1 MAVIF
6 SKKSELP
13 ITSFDWGDNVLR
25 LEPKASGCTT
35 MVVMDVTLES
45 GGMHNFHK
53 HPDQDEILI
62 VLSGSITQYVGEE
75 MQLLQA
81 GDSAY
86 VPRNT
91 VHASFNDSQEA
102 ATIQVVLAPPMGESG
117 YELIDVAH
125 ESPWKDL
132 RG

>member
-1 MAVIF
+1 MGTIF

-13 ITSFDWGDNVLR
+13 ITSFDWGDNLLR

-35 MVVMDVTLES
+35 MVVMDVTLEP

-62 VLSGSITQYVGEE
+62 VIRGSITQYVGEE
-75 MQLLQA
+75 MQVLQA

-86 VPRNT
+86 VARNT
-91 VHASFNDSQEA
+91 VHASFNDSMEA
-102 ATIQVVLAPPMGESG
+102 TTIQVVLAPPMGESG
-117 YELIDVAH
+117 YGLIDVYD
-125 ESPWKDL
+125 ELPWKNL

>member
-25 LEPKASGCTT
+25 LEPKGSGCTT
-35 MVVMDVTLES
+35 MVVMDVTLEP

-53 HPDQDEILI
+53 HPHQDEILI
-62 VLSGSITQYVGEE
+62 VLSGSVTQYVGE
-75 MQLLQA
+75 QWKVLQA

-86 VPRNT
+86 VARNT
-91 VHASFNDSQEA
+91 VHASFNDSNEA
-102 ATIQVVLAPPMGESG
+102 TVIQVVLAPPSGESG

-125 ESPWKDL
+125 ESPWKNL

>member
-6 SKKSELP
+6 SKRSELP

-25 LEPKASGCTT
+25 LEPKVSGCTT
-35 MVVMDVTLES
+35 MVVMDVTLEP

-75 MQLLQA
+75 MQLLHA

-86 VPRNT
+86 VARNT

-102 ATIQVVLAPPMGESG
+102 TTIQVVLAPPMGESG

-125 ESPWKDL
+125 ESPWKDI